1 MNMNVSKVVE
11 SLLLFFYEIFNM
23 RLGELE
29 KENYKRKYCD
39 WVIKEI
45 KITINILMNSINY
58 ILYTCVHI
66 IFTLHIVYVFI

>member
-39 WVIKEI
+39 
-45 KITINILMNSINY
+45 
-58 ILYTCVHI
+58 
-66 IFTLHIVYVFI
+66 